1 MLLFESNLQPL
12 RSYCLKPKQKQSL
25 QLVVYQ
31 AIADTTDLPAKEVEK
46 VIERL
51 EQLLEERAEETPQPD
66 PAY

>member
-12 RSYCLKPKQKQSL
+12 RSLCLKPKQKQSL

-51 EQLLEERAEETPQPD
+51 EQLLEERADELPQPD